1 MFQIA
6 ISSAVRQEAL
16 KDPALAALLDD
27 ECRYERGRYAAWD
40 AENRRHRGV
49 CYSGMGPGP
58 FVCRTGEEMLSA
70 AKVKLA
76 ERRQFTASPEG
87 AFSEA
92 IWTARKLL
100 VDLTTEIERADAARS
115 RSWLAEH
122 PTCAASMARVEALAT
137 ELKLIALDAQLAVD
151 RVSDQ
156 PEEAA

>member
-100 VDLTTEIERADAARS
+100 VDLTTEIERADAAW
-115 RSWLAEH
+115 SWLAEH